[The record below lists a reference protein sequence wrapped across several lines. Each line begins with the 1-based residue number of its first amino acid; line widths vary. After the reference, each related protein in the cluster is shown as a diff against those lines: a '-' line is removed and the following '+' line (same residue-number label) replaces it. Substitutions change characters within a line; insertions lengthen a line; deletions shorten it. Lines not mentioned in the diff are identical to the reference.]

1 MHMLLCMHNIYFGRK
16 MNRTTIMLPITLKM
30 QVMSIAKSEG
40 LSLGGLIRNLLETKL
55 LTMKQSKGKKPDAF
69 YAFNKV
75 FSGSTPSDLAKNHD
89 DYLYE

>member
-1 MHMLLCMHNIYFGRK
+1 
-16 MNRTTIMLPITLKM
+16 MNRTTIMLPTTLKM
-30 QVMSIAKSEG
+30 SAIGLARNEG
-40 LSLGGLIRNLLETKL
+40 TSLGGLIRKLLESKL
-55 LTMKQSKGKKPDAF
+55 QAMRQAKGKKPDSF